1 MTVSFL
7 DNLENNLKSLES
19 RGEKGADQN
28 ERRQREAELARALA
42 AGPWAEKLK
51 NSRFTQD
58 LLEHATRLGH
68 QMRAK
73 VYITWLGQTLRLEAR
88 ERKLELRPMPD
99 GIIAAFLVSNTEIRA
114 HPVNLDGQAED
125 LAREWLR
132 QE

>member
-1 MTVSFL
+1 MSFL

-19 RGEKGADQN
+19 RDEKGADES
-28 ERRQREAELARALA
+28 ERRQREAERARALA

-68 QMRAK
+68 QIRAK

-88 ERKLELRPMPD
+88 DCKLELRPTPD
-99 GIIAAFLVSNTEIRA
+99 GIIAAFLVNNEEVRT
-114 HPVNLDGQAED
+114 HPVNLDGKAED
-125 LAREWLR
+125 LAKEWL
-132 QE
+132 QK

>member
-1 MTVSFL
+1 VSFL

-19 RGEKGADQN
+19 RDEKGPDES
-28 ERRQREAELARALA
+28 ERRQREAERARALA

-68 QMRAK
+68 QIRAK

-88 ERKLELRPMPD
+88 DCKLELRPTPD
-99 GIIAAFLVSNTEIRA
+99 GIIAAFLVNNEEVRV
-114 HPVNLDGQAED
+114 HPVNLDGKAED
-125 LAREWLR
+125 LAKEWL